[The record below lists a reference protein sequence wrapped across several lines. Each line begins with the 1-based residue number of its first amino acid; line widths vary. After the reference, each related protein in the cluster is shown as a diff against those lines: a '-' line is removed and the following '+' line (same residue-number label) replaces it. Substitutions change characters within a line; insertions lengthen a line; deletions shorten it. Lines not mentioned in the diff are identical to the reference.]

1 MSKKWVGIGV
11 VAAVAGIV
19 SARAYFWMPETHIGV
34 CDTSALSDP
43 YQKTV
48 EFLDSII
55 QLGLTLATAMIGL
68 GAGLLLGLQG
78 TLRPTPWISAIL
90 AGSMISL
97 AQAVLYGLW
106 WKAGI
111 ANLWFNEC
119 WEKIDAPFL
128 QYRYGWSFNF
138 FMIGIVLLAVLVALV
153 AIQRVREAE

>member
-1 MSKKWVGIGV
+1 MCGKWAGLGIIGVLVGI
-11 VAAVAGIV
+11 A
-19 SARAYFWMPETHIGV
+19 SSRAYFWMPETHIGV
-34 CDTSALSDP
+34 CDTAALSEP

-48 EFLDSII
+48 EFLDSIS
-55 QLGLTLATAMIGL
+55 QLGLTLATALIGL

-78 TLRPTPWISAIL
+78 TLRPTPWIVAVL

-97 AQAVLYGLW
+97 AQAILYGVW

-111 ANLWFNEC
+111 ANLWFNSC

-138 FMIGIVLLAVLVALV
+138 FMIGIGLLAVLVASV
-153 AIQRVREAE
+153 AVQRVREA